1 MDRMHIQLTVA
12 RTCLRCL
19 ADAHSWHAG
28 HNTVHAENGQVA
40 LDLLKAPGGQ
50 QVHTSCSYVHYRDSR
65 CMPCTTQFLMQLAE
79 PCMSSCSSF
88 GLTLI
93 STLQRFD
100 LILLDI
106 VMPVMDGVELLTIL
120 QSEQYLRHIPVV
132 SDQE

>member
-1 MDRMHIQLTVA
+1 MAYRSQHSACREWPSGIRSAQSSRRAAGTHILLV
-12 RTCLRCL
+12 C
-19 ADAHSWHAG
+19 
-28 HNTVHAENGQVA
+28 A
-40 LDLLKAPGGQ
+40 L
-50 QVHTSCSYVHYRDSR
+50 SR
-65 CMPCTTQFLMQLAE
+65 FPLYALHDTILMQLAE